1 MIEKPLELKFH
12 EICIGQINTFQIK
25 ITEKMVDDF
34 ANFSGDYN
42 PLHMD
47 QNFAKSKNFK
57 NRVCH
62 GMLLS
67 SFFSR
72 LIGMYLPGKNS
83 LYFSQT
89 INFQLPCYVNQ
100 KITVS
105 GEVKEI
111 IPSIKTIVLETKIF
125 NDSEDCL
132 IDGIANVIM
141 Q

>member
-89 INFQLPCYVNQ
+89 INFQLPCYINQ

-125 NDSEDCL
+125 NDSQDCL

>member
-1 MIEKPLELKFH
+1 MIKKPLELKFH

>member
-12 EICIGQINTFQIK
+12 EICIGQINTFEIK

>member
-125 NDSEDCL
+125 NDSQDCL

-141 Q
+141 H

>member
-1 MIEKPLELKFH
+1 MTEKPLELKFH
-12 EICIGQINTFQIK
+12 EICIGQTKTFQIE

-47 QNFAKSKNFK
+47 ENFAKSKNFE

-89 INFQLPCYVNQ
+89 INFQLPCFVNQ
-100 KITVS
+100 KIIVS
-105 GEVKEI
+105 GKVIEI

-125 NDSEDCL
+125 NDSQDCL

>member
-89 INFQLPCYVNQ
+89 INFQLPCFVNQ
-100 KITVS
+100 KIIVS
-105 GEVKEI
+105 GKVIEI

-125 NDSEDCL
+125 NDSQDCL

>member
-89 INFQLPCYVNQ
+89 INFQLPCYINQ
-100 KITVS
+100 KIIVS
-105 GEVKEI
+105 GKVIEI

-125 NDSEDCL
+125 NDSQDCL

-141 Q
+141 K

>member
-1 MIEKPLELKFH
+1 MIKKPLELKFH

-89 INFQLPCYVNQ
+89 INFQSPCYVNQ

-125 NDSEDCL
+125 NDSQDCL

-141 Q
+141 H

>member
-42 PLHMD
+42 PLHME

>member
-42 PLHMD
+42 PLHMN

-89 INFQLPCYVNQ
+89 INFQLPCYINQ

-125 NDSEDCL
+125 NDSQDCL

>member
-125 NDSEDCL
+125 NDSQDCL

>member
-1 MIEKPLELKFH
+1 MFEKPLELKFH
-12 EICIGQINTFQIK
+12 EICIGQINTFQIQ

-83 LYFSQT
+83 LYFSFNY
-89 INFQLPCYVNQ
+89 IFHFIY
-100 KITVS
+100 
-105 GEVKEI
+105 
-111 IPSIKTIVLETKIF
+111 LELNT
-125 NDSEDCL
+125 
-132 IDGIANVIM
+132 
-141 Q
+141 

>member
-12 EICIGQINTFQIK
+12 EICIGQINTFEIK

-89 INFQLPCYVNQ
+89 INFQSPCYVNQ

-125 NDSEDCL
+125 NDSQDCL

>member
-89 INFQLPCYVNQ
+89 INFQLPCYINQ

-125 NDSEDCL
+125 NDSQDCL

-141 Q
+141 H

>member
-47 QNFAKSKNFK
+47 QNFGKSKNFK

-89 INFQLPCYVNQ
+89 INFQLPCYINQ

-125 NDSEDCL
+125 NDSQDCL

>member
-89 INFQLPCYVNQ
+89 INFQLPCYINQ
-100 KITVS
+100 KIIVS
-105 GEVKEI
+105 GKVIEI

-125 NDSEDCL
+125 NDSQDCL
-132 IDGIANVIM
+132 IDGIANVIVK
-141 Q
+141 

>member
-1 MIEKPLELKFH
+1 MIKKPLELKFH
-12 EICIGQINTFQIK
+12 EISIGQINTFQIK

-125 NDSEDCL
+125 NDSQDCL

>member
-1 MIEKPLELKFH
+1 MIKKPLELKFH

-89 INFQLPCYVNQ
+89 INFQSPCYVNQ

-125 NDSEDCL
+125 NDSQDCL

>member
-1 MIEKPLELKFH
+1 MTEKPLELKFH
-12 EICIGQINTFQIK
+12 EICIGQTKTFQIE

-47 QNFAKSKNFK
+47 ENFAKSKNFE

-89 INFQLPCYVNQ
+89 LNFRNPCFIDDS
-100 KITVS
+100 ITIE
-105 GEVKEI
+105 GEI
-111 IPSIKTIVLETKIF
+111 IEKKSNMKLITIKTTIHNQTGT
-125 NDSEDCL
+125 CL
-132 IDGIANVIM
+132 IDGIAKVIVR
-141 Q
+141 

>member
-1 MIEKPLELKFH
+1 MIKKPLELKFH

-89 INFQLPCYVNQ
+89 INFQLPCYINQ

-125 NDSEDCL
+125 NDSQDCL

>member
-1 MIEKPLELKFH
+1 MIKKPLELKFH

-47 QNFAKSKNFK
+47 KNFAKSKNFK

-89 INFQLPCYVNQ
+89 INFQLPCYINQ

-125 NDSEDCL
+125 NDSQDCL

>member
-12 EICIGQINTFQIK
+12 EICIGQINTFEIK

-67 SFFSR
+67 SFFST

-89 INFQLPCYVNQ
+89 INFQLPCYINQ

-125 NDSEDCL
+125 NDSQDCL

>member
-1 MIEKPLELKFH
+1 MIEKPLEFKFH

-67 SFFSR
+67 SFFST

-89 INFQLPCYVNQ
+89 INFQLPCFVNQ
-100 KITVS
+100 KIIVS
-105 GEVKEI
+105 GKVIEI

-125 NDSEDCL
+125 NDSQDCL

>member
-12 EICIGQINTFQIK
+12 ELCIGQINTFQIK

-125 NDSEDCL
+125 NDSQDCL

-141 Q
+141 H

>member
-25 ITEKMVDDF
+25 ITKKMVDDF

-89 INFQLPCYVNQ
+89 INFQLPCYINQ

-125 NDSEDCL
+125 NDSQDCL

>member
-1 MIEKPLELKFH
+1 MIEKPSEFQLN
-12 EICIGQINTFQIK
+12 EITLGQKKTFDVQ
-25 ITEKMVDDF
+25 ITEKIVEQF
-34 ANFSGDYN
+34 AELSGDYN
-42 PLHMD
+42 PLHM
-47 QNFAKSKNFK
+47 NEKFAKSKKFK
-57 NRVCH
+57 NRICH

-89 INFQLPCYVNQ
+89 INFQLPCFVNQ

-111 IPSIKTIVLETKIF
+111 IHSIKTIILETKIF
-125 NDSEDCL
+125 NDSNECL
-132 IDGIANVIM
+132 IDGTANVIIH
-141 Q
+141 

>member
-1 MIEKPLELKFH
+1 MIKKPLELKFH

-125 NDSEDCL
+125 NDSQDCL

>member
-12 EICIGQINTFQIK
+12 EICIGQINTFEIK

-47 QNFAKSKNFK
+47 QSFAKSKNFK

-89 INFQLPCYVNQ
+89 INFQLPCYINQ

-125 NDSEDCL
+125 NDSQDCL

>member
-89 INFQLPCYVNQ
+89 INFQSPCYVNQ

-125 NDSEDCL
+125 NDSQDCL

>member
-89 INFQLPCYVNQ
+89 INFQLPCFINQ
-100 KITVS
+100 KIIVS
-105 GEVKEI
+105 GKVIEI

-125 NDSEDCL
+125 NDSQDCL

>member
-12 EICIGQINTFQIK
+12 EISIGQINTFQIK

-67 SFFSR
+67 SFFST

-125 NDSEDCL
+125 NDSQDCL